1 MRTSYAVKWS
11 EPNGGVYTGRLE
23 LLPKAF
29 LLEGRNGSGP
39 VTRQIDYEELRGLHL
54 GRADD
59 ERLNGRPALVIERP
73 NGHYL
78 VASVAMQAGILQEI
92 IHRLAELKLTAPKRA
107 TVVIGLKEGASDQVR
122 RLVAQGPPFD
132 LATTALIHH
141 QLLLTDREAIF
152 VFETSAAGGLA
163 ALLSQ
168 VDVWAAAAA
177 WRDLIDDPPR
187 LAEMVYSWERADA
200 PLEPINL

>member
-11 EPNGGVYTGRLE
+11 EPGGGVYTGRLE

-54 GRADD
+54 GRAG
-59 ERLNGRPALVIERP
+59 EQRLNGQPTLVIERP
-73 NGHYL
+73 DGHYL

-107 TVVIGLKEGASDQVR
+107 TVVVSLKEGATDQVR
-122 RLVAQGPPFD
+122 PLVAQGPPLD
-132 LATTALIHH
+132 LATAAFTHH

-152 VFETSAAGGLA
+152 VFETLNEGDLDT
-163 ALLSQ
+163 LLSQ
-168 VDVWAAAAA
+168 VDVWTAA
-177 WRDLIDDPPR
+177 WRELIDGPPR
-187 LAEMVYSWERADA
+187 LAEMAYSWERTHS
-200 PLEPINL
+200 LEPINL